1 LEFRVNE
8 RTAIFIDGAYL
19 QRVLRDEF
27 GGVNVNFDA
36 LSWKMANETD
46 ILRTYYYNCMPY
58 QGNPPTQEESRR
70 FGRARGF
77 HTALQM
83 LPRFEVKLGRL
94 EFRGND
100 DSGNPILQQK
110 RVDILLGVDMV
121 LLSAKGHI
129 QQAILLAGDSDF
141 IPAVTVAKSE
151 GVVIRLYHGD
161 HCHLDL
167 QREVDERIRLD
178 QAFIDAVH
186 RQ

>member
-1 LEFRVNE
+1 MNE

-36 LSWKMANETD
+36 LSRKMANETD

-70 FGRARGF
+70 FGRAR
-77 HTALQM
+77 HTLQM

-121 LLSAKGHI
+121 LLSAHI

-151 GVVIRLYHGD
+151 GPVISRRPLPLGPAT
-161 HCHLDL
+161 
-167 QREVDERIRLD
+167 RSR
-178 QAFIDAVH
+178 
-186 RQ
+186 